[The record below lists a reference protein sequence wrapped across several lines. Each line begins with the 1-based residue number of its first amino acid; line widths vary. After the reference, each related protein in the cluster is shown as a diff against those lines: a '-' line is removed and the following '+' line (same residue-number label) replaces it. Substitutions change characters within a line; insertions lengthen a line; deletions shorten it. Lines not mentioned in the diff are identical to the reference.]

1 MPKLTVTLPDGTDQ
15 SFDLIDDEITIGR
28 SSENVIEIA
37 DASVSS
43 FHATL
48 TRGEGDYIFRDIG
61 STNGS
66 RVMGKT
72 VEADTDH
79 RLQDGFMVRFG
90 NIEGRYES
98 ENPAEAIPLPE
109 EDAPTVAVAS
119 SSAAP
124 ASFQNASPFQ
134 TKKKKKDPAGMA
146 VMALGIL
153 AIVVFLGVLAAKV
166 LTLSVQS

>member
-15 SFDLIDDEITIGR
+15 SFDLIDEEITIGR
-28 SSENVIEIA
+28 APDNVIEIA
-37 DASVSS
+37 DPSVSS
-43 FHATL
+43 YHATL
-48 TRGEGDYIFRDIG
+48 IRFEGDYIFRDIG

-66 RVMGKT
+66 RVMGKA
-72 VEADTDH
+72 VDPDTDH
-79 RLQDGFMVRFG
+79 RLQDGVIVRIG
-90 NIEGRYES
+90 NLESRYES

-109 EDAPTVAVAS
+109 EDAPALAAAS

-134 TKKKKKDPAGMA
+134 TKKKKKDPTGMA

-153 AIVVFLGVLAAKV
+153 AIVVFLGVLVAKV
-166 LTLSVQS
+166 MTLGPQV

>member
-15 SFDLIDDEITIGR
+15 SFDLIDEEITIGR
-28 SSENVIEIA
+28 APDNIIEIT

-43 FHATL
+43 YHATL
-48 TRGEGDYIFRDIG
+48 TLSEGDYVFRDIG

-66 RVMGKT
+66 RVMGRT
-72 VEADTDH
+72 VQPDTDH
-79 RLQDGFMVRFG
+79 KLQDGTSLRIG
-90 NIEGRYES
+90 NLEGIYQS

-109 EDAPTVAVAS
+109 EDAPALAAAS

-134 TKKKKKDPAGMA
+134 TKKKKKDPAGKA
-146 VMALGIL
+146 VMAMGVL
-153 AIVVFLGVLAAKV
+153 AILVFLGVLLGKV
-166 LTLSVQS
+166 MSLSPQS